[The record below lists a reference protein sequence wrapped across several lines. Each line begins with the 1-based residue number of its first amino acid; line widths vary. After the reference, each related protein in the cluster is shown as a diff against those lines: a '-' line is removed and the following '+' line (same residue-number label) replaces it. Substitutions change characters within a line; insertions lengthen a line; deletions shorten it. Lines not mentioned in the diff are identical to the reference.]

1 MISCPKLILYKISQ
15 LLHPFHSL
23 EESIRIFNI
32 LSSVAGESEYRYQ
45 KNCNRKCKSKTQF
58 WTDCRSNKY
67 FTNDEMTKK
76 KKKKR
81 FNKGLL
87 LSNKFRIWTLVR
99 YLHTKWKCILHGGNE
114 QTFAEN
120 HFQKII
126 SLLSC
131 TAIFVTTD
139 CFKRATWGP
148 KPGYVGL
155 VIFGQ

>member
-15 LLHPFHSL
+15 LLHPFRSL
-23 EESIRIFNI
+23 EESIRIYFPLWLTSLNI
-32 LSSVAGESEYRYQ
+32 GTRKIATESA
-45 KNCNRKCKSKTQF
+45 
-58 WTDCRSNKY
+58 NKRPS
-67 FTNDEMTKK
+67 FEQIVGQINISPMMKWQKK

-99 YLHTKWKCILHGGNE
+99 YLHARWKCILHGGNE

-126 SLLSC
+126 SLFSC

-139 CFKRATWGP
+139 CFKRATWDP